1 VDWKVVW
8 KTIKTEDANTLTT
21 EDVDDQL
28 FDDDN
33 NSDGNDEP
41 IETEEDK
48 KKITGERT
56 RKMSQWFRSSQV
68 LHCAF
73 TNNWHEIT
81 WRRQDTNMGQLQNES

>member
-1 VDWKVVW
+1 VVC
-8 KTIKTEDANTLTT
+8 KTFKTKDANTLTT

-41 IETEEDK
+41 IQTEEDK

-68 LHCAF
+68 LLWC
-73 TNNWHEIT
+73 WSR
-81 WRRQDTNMGQLQNES
+81 WRLRTEDGGRGKRPESAVC